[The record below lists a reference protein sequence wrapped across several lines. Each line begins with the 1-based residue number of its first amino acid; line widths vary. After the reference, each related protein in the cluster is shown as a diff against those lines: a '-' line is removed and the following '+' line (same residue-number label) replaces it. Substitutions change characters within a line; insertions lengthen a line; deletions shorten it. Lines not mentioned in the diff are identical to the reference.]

1 MNRFDTKRPTIA
13 DVAARAGVAKSTVSA
28 VLNHKG
34 AIRDS
39 TRRSVLR
46 AMDELSYRPS
56 RAARRGFRTVADR
69 SIGFVVKEAGN
80 PYYAEVLQGIQDVV
94 RAAGYLVFVASSDG
108 DPVLERRIVEQCME
122 RELEGLIVT
131 PNRHHEADYAHLFEL
146 RRHRIPFVLIEGVPG
161 IRASLVDIDN
171 VRASADAV
179 RHLMRHGHSRIVHFA
194 GSPDSEHSRERVD
207 GVRRAFSE
215 SHLAFD
221 DSMVVTAGHSMEDGY
236 RAALAYFSAFGASG
250 AVGDAPPSGARPTAV
265 TCHNDL
271 VALGVLKALRELRV
285 AVPDDVSVVGFDDLA
300 MLECLPLGLT
310 TVRVPKREMGRRAA
324 EILLWQ
330 IESGADA
337 GPERV
342 CLDAELQVR
351 DSTRSLVY

>member
-69 SIGFVVKEAGN
+69 SIGFVVTEASN
-80 PYYAEVLQGIQDVV
+80 PYYAEVLEGIQDVV
-94 RAAGYLVFVASSDG
+94 RAAGYLVFVGSSDG
-108 DPVLERRIVEQCME
+108 DPLLEHRIVEQCME
-122 RELEGLIVT
+122 REFDGLIVT
-131 PNRHHEADYAHLFEL
+131 PNRHQEADYAHLFEL
-146 RRHRIPFVLIEGVPG
+146 RRHHIPFVLIEGVPG

-171 VRASADAV
+171 GRASADAV
-179 RHLMRHGHSRIVHFA
+179 RYLMRHGHSRIVHFA
-194 GSPDSEHSRERVD
+194 GSPHSEHSRERVD

-236 RAALAYFSAFGASG
+236 RAALAYFGD
-250 AVGDAPPSGARPTAV
+250 VGDAAAPGPRPTAV

-271 VALGVLKALRELRV
+271 VALGVLKALRELSV
-285 AVPDDVSVVGFDDLA
+285 AVPDDVSVVGFDDLR
-300 MLECLPLGLT
+300 MLGCLPLGLT

-330 IESGADA
+330 IESGADV

-342 CLDAELQVR
+342 SLDAELLVR